1 MIHHNSSFQIVLR
14 AFLLPALAA
23 AMVVW
28 PAAAQG
34 QDEAVEHAKNLS
46 RAFRR
51 AAEAIVPTVVKI
63 TTHTNP
69 EPQTGRTRR
78 GNPFRGTPF
87 EDYFSDDLEMF
98 QQRPVPRD
106 GVGSGVIIDR
116 GGIVLTNNHVVEGA
130 DEVVVR
136 LNDGREFKTTDIKT
150 DKETDLAVLRI
161 EGAGELPAARL
172 GDSDQLDVGDWVLAV
187 GNPFQLETTV
197 SAGIISGKGRSLG
210 NVRRSKF
217 LQTDAAIN
225 PGNSGG
231 PLVNLDGEVIGINTA
246 IATVSGGYQGIG
258 FAIPINT
265 ARWVTDQ
272 LIKSGKVQRAYLG
285 VGIQE
290 VTNEVA
296 EKFKLPRARGVLV
309 SEVMPG
315 APADEAGVRDGDV
328 IVQFAGKQVEG
339 PRELQEMV
347 ERSKLGSQQPLVVM
361 RDGEQVRL
369 QVKLE
374 ALPDRIASSTTRK
387 LGFEIDEMTD
397 EAAQRLKL
405 RRGGGVLVTKVD
417 RQGLAYAKGL
427 REGMAILRIGKQ
439 PIDSVETFDAL
450 LEQESLEDGI
460 MLMVRTPEGNQF
472 IVLEEGNRER

>member
-1 MIHHNSSFQIVLR
+1 
-14 AFLLPALAA
+14 
-23 AMVVW
+23 
-28 PAAAQG
+28 
-34 QDEAVEHAKNLS
+34 
-46 RAFRR
+46 
-51 AAEAIVPTVVKI
+51 
-63 TTHTNP
+63 
-69 EPQTGRTRR
+69 
-78 GNPFRGTPF
+78 
-87 EDYFSDDLEMF
+87 
-98 QQRPVPRD
+98 
-106 GVGSGVIIDR
+106 
-116 GGIVLTNNHVVEGA
+116 
-130 DEVVVR
+130 
-136 LNDGREFKTTDIKT
+136 
-150 DKETDLAVLRI
+150 
-161 EGAGELPAARL
+161 LPAARL